1 MVLFKTNF
9 ARNRSLLHWSDQ
21 HFYGFLRVDIINAL
35 STTIHSMA
43 SAQFLATS
51 STPGSFGTLLHVSGT
66 KFQDKF
72 ASLREI
78 NSPNSW
84 NKFQICCTDM
94 YLIRFL
100 PNFVVFFVFLW
111 ISRDFVD
118 LPEFHGS
125 VTAQNIRSPAFFLY
139 VTISFP
145 KKSLQSFK
153 PQEILWWLS
162 CPPPTVTVMPDC
174 PPLHTTSLSGCQN
187 LIYIELYK
195 M

>member
-1 MVLFKTNF
+1 MLFQQQYTPWLVPSFSQHHLRLVVLE
-9 ARNRSLLHWSDQ
+9 RC
-21 HFYGFLRVDIINAL
+21 
-35 STTIHSMA
+35 
-43 SAQFLATS
+43 
-51 STPGSFGTLLHVSGT
+51 LHVSGT

-111 ISRDFVD
+111 ISRDLVD

-125 VTAQNIRSPAFFLY
+125 ATAQNIRSPAFFLY
-139 VTISFP
+139 VTISIP

-153 PQEILWWLS
+153 PQEILRWLS

-174 PPLHTTSLSGCQN
+174 PPPPPLHTTSLSGCQN